1 MIILKRRKRTKV
13 NMMLNEITKS
23 ITTDFEKALDKAL
36 KPYGITSENINEH
49 RDRIK
54 IKHFNPEIK
63 PDQKL
68 YFIERK
74 TVYIDGEYAF
84 TIESRIEKSLLT
96 RGVYGFNVIQDIRR
110 EECPESL

>member
-13 NMMLNEITKS
+13 SMLNDIIESITKS
-23 ITTDFEKALDKAL
+23 FEEELGIAL

-68 YFIERK
+68 DFIERK

-84 TIESRIEKSLLT
+84 TIESRIEESLLT
-96 RGVYGFNVIQDIRR
+96 RGVYSFNVIQDIRR